1 MSREMPNEFVVNT
14 AGTRYTFTA
23 WALRAVT
30 VHTRGSRRPL
40 PLVKIALINPHLLQF
55 LISAAKMLFLT
66 MIAIRA
72 VHLPTGIVAISR
84 DERSQIANRRRALS
98 RLSILVARREKI
110 QAHEA
115 QQQRWDAHNE
125 LVRGN
130 PARVYEGEEFI
141 LLFPLAIT

>member
-1 MSREMPNEFVVNT
+1 
-14 AGTRYTFTA
+14 
-23 WALRAVT
+23 
-30 VHTRGSRRPL
+30 
-40 PLVKIALINPHLLQF
+40 
-55 LISAAKMLFLT
+55 